1 MHRWRRLA
9 AAAVIL
15 GATTLASGGPAAGQV
30 LVFMTA
36 RGPTHGFTI
45 SGTAVT
51 GLYPGAT
58 RRIDLTFSNPYLTP
72 IRVRSVAGR
81 LISTSKRGCRST
93 PANLEVRGYTG
104 RLPATVPPRSR
115 QNAGHLDVHMPNS
128 VSDACQNATFT
139 VQFTGE
145 ATEAGR

>member
-1 MHRWRRLA
+1 MHRWRRLAA

-15 GATTLASGGPAAGQV
+15 GATTLGSGGPAAEQDLV
-30 LVFMTA
+30 LTTTQGA
-36 RGPTHGFTI
+36 YGFTI
-45 SGTAVT
+45 SGSAVT

-72 IRVRSVAGR
+72 LRVRSVAGK

-93 PANLEVRGYTG
+93 SANLEVLGYAG
-104 RLPATVPPRSR
+104 RLPVTVLPRSR
-115 QNAGHLDVHMPNS
+115 KSAGHLDVRMPNS

-139 VQFTGE
+139 VQFSGE
-145 ATEAGR
+145 ATKAGR